1 MEGLPVMGPFTLF
14 SLCGG
19 TSRPLPVRLP
29 SEWAKQLQH
38 QHQQAAILAASL
50 PEASL
55 AYCCHL

>member
-1 MEGLPVMGPFTLF
+1 MGPFTLF